1 MNMRASLA
9 FFVAATAA
17 TQIGAGAA
25 TSTASVDVRVQ
36 RGRPLGTFDRAFASV
51 TYDIQNFIGFD
62 IAPWSFNWSSPQ
74 LRNLLAP
81 MSPMTVRCGGTWE
94 DGIFWEGGP
103 KTGRN
108 PRTKPAMAAHTLTA
122 SAWDPFAQTMSS
134 MAGVDLVVGL
144 GALWRDWE
152 GCDDVGADGV
162 CPGAIPW
169 DSANARA
176 FIQHN
181 REAGHTIWGY
191 ELGNE
196 PGVWNWTWGVP
207 IVTPQQHAADYAAL
221 QAVLAKEYSSGSTTR
236 PKVVGPDT
244 TWGPVGDEKPDG
256 TGRNPVPGKGG
267 PCYDYWNATLQRAP
281 ALDVAAFHYYAVQP
295 GVVRSWRDFASIAR
309 NGSMCTA
316 VAAHAKDLA
325 SSPLAGKVPLWLG
338 EGGATY
344 GGFPNAHVMGKNW
357 LRLFGGGL
365 SYLEDLGCAASN
377 GARVF
382 ARQQLSNFLSGNRTA
397 GSSHAAWDYTP
408 LAAAIFAAGG
418 WWSTC
423 FFIPAGFCALLGAL
437 ACCMAPVP
445 PGGAVARQE
454 AGPDDGG
461 RDDGDGE
468 QYLYENEND
477 HVEQPLLLDE
487 VAAVSGASGYGTDA
501 VKADD
506 APEAV
511 PGGTGGGGNA
521 QQDAALGFLEALKIP
536 GVVQY
541 AVAYAF
547 IKCVNYTLF
556 FWLPYYL
563 KFSLHYTKAK
573 ANAISTSFDIG
584 SMIGGFFCGWLSD
597 RLRKH
602 RALAS
607 VPMLFAAIPLML
619 LYRVCGG
626 KGPGANF
633 VIMLLVGVML
643 GGPTALYCT
652 AVSADLGAH
661 KSLKGKGRALA
672 TVTAIIDGTGSVGAA
687 AEGMLFTLMTKGKNY
702 DAFFYLLMAL
712 AGVSGLIMLP
722 LLIKDWRSYYGR
734 R

>member
-408 LAAAIFAAGG
+408 QPAWWVAVLWKRLVGTTAFGTTVGDPASAVHAYAFDGGAGAGAATVVALVNWDEDWNATTGVVVHGCTQPSDVYVLSPAGPIHDGDGGGRGVVPDSAGLAVNGKEARVAADG
-418 WWSTC
+418 T
-423 FFIPAGFCALLGAL
+423 IPAGTLDPRV
-437 ACCMAPVP
+437 APCDA
-445 PGGAVARQE
+445 GAV
-454 AGPDDGG
+454 
-461 RDDGDGE
+461 
-468 QYLYENEND
+468 
-477 HVEQPLLLDE
+477 
-487 VAAVSGASGYGTDA
+487 
-501 VKADD
+501 
-506 APEAV
+506 
-511 PGGTGGGGNA
+511 
-521 QQDAALGFLEALKIP
+521 
-536 GVVQY
+536 
-541 AVAYAF
+541 
-547 IKCVNYTLF
+547 
-556 FWLPYYL
+556 
-563 KFSLHYTKAK
+563 
-573 ANAISTSFDIG
+573 
-584 SMIGGFFCGWLSD
+584 
-597 RLRKH
+597 
-602 RALAS
+602 
-607 VPMLFAAIPLML
+607 
-619 LYRVCGG
+619 RV
-626 KGPGANF
+626 
-633 VIMLLVGVML
+633 
-643 GGPTALYCT
+643 
-652 AVSADLGAH
+652 D
-661 KSLKGKGRALA
+661 
-672 TVTAIIDGTGSVGAA
+672 
-687 AEGMLFTLMTKGKNY
+687 
-702 DAFFYLLMAL
+702 L
-712 AGVSGLIMLP
+712 AGLTMAFVVL
-722 LLIKDWRSYYGR
+722 K
-734 R
+734 